1 MPAGK
6 LSNRLVQPGLTA
18 VVGGG
23 GAAPVETGITASGG
37 TIGTY
42 TANNETYRFHV
53 FNSSGTFTVAAVGQ
67 TYNTV
72 ELLIAGGGQGAGPTG
87 SGGDQEFGGAGAA
100 VRYYGS
106 EPKAN
111 TGMTPTGA
119 AITTMGVGAYTV
131 TVGGGGALGGTS
143 GTASSFV
150 GGSFNFSSPSGFSTT
165 SGNPS
170 SKTSYNN
177 ANFRGGVTGSDP
189 VAGAGGAGCAGHG
202 DGLTYR
208 SDGAA
213 ASKPGNGGKG
223 IWLGLT
229 GTPLGFGGGGAGGMA
244 NNSYGFS
251 QTVYRASGGAGAG
264 DAGEASRVNSGAGG
278 SASWNSLGRFTGAS
292 GCVIIRYRIY

>member
-23 GAAPVETGITASGG
+23 AAAPVESGITATGG

-53 FNSSGTFTVAAVGQ
+53 FNSSGTFTISAIGSV
-67 TYNTV
+67 YNSV
-72 ELLIAGGGQGAGPTG
+72 ELLIAGGGQGAGN
-87 SGGDQEFGGAGAA
+87 SGETLNFGGAGAA

-111 TGMTPTGA
+111 TGMTATGA
-119 AITTMGVGAYTV
+119 AITTMGVASYTV
-131 TVGGGGALGGTS
+131 TVGAGGAATGAS

-150 GGSFNFSSPSGFSTT
+150 GGSFNLSSPSGFSTT
-165 SGNPS
+165 SGNGS
-170 SKTSYNN
+170 SKTSHNN
-177 ANFRGGVTGSDP
+177 ANFRGGTSTDST
-189 VAGAGGAGCAGHG
+189 AGAGGAGCAGPG
-202 DGLTYR
+202 DGLNFR
-208 SDGAA
+208 SFDGATPA
-213 ASKPGNGGKG
+213 RPGNGGNG

-229 GTPLGFGGGGAGGMA
+229 GIPLGFGGGGAGGKTG
-244 NNSYGFS
+244 YGASDALF
-251 QTVYRASGGAGAG
+251 TASGGAGAG
-264 DAGEASRVNSGAGG
+264 DAGVASRVNSGAGG
-278 SASWNSLGRFTGAS
+278 SSTWDGSSRFAGAS